1 MSQFT
6 IVKTFPKDVTKY
18 LKLLMM
24 LVAGG
29 GGGGAIMASA
39 QMSKRIIFTH
49 FLFQI

>member
-29 GGGGAIMASA
+29 GGGAIMASA